1 MLAARLRRRA
11 RGRDAALPPYPEI
24 YLPYARD
31 RSFADIGTMWS
42 VNGRYAFEAEAGGA
56 SKVTAVDV
64 MVPTEEFE
72 RELARRGSE
81 VRFVRADITQRES
94 LAAVGT
100 HEVVWCSG
108 VVYHQPNP
116 LTAVEHLAAICSDVL
131 LVQSATIPE
140 VPGLPQACV
149 LFPGLGPADR
159 APYARV
165 FPDAIGL
172 GTDFDPDATVANW
185 WWGITPS
192 ALRGMVSAQA
202 GFSVERVVRG
212 AFGTVVIARRA

>member
-1 MLAARLRRRA
+1 MSPYSPAGFQSAAGRICGCCSVLGAIGNANDTGRARPPALSHDNQRVTALARTWMLAARLRRRA

-116 LTAVEHLAAICSDVL
+116 L
-131 LVQSATIPE
+131 
-140 VPGLPQACV
+140 
-149 LFPGLGPADR
+149 
-159 APYARV
+159 
-165 FPDAIGL
+165 
-172 GTDFDPDATVANW
+172 
-185 WWGITPS
+185 
-192 ALRGMVSAQA
+192 
-202 GFSVERVVRG
+202 
-212 AFGTVVIARRA
+212 